1 MSTLFLKG
9 IEQAFKGGIDVTT
22 DDFKLAFMSV
32 AYTPNSVTHEFW
44 SDISA
49 NLASGTSLRALT
61 SVAFTIDTAN
71 NRVKFT
77 ADGVSESSVTTST
90 DKFVVFKDTGTPATS
105 VLIASANITQGTLEP
120 INGDLD
126 LSFSANGIFAI
137 KAAS

>member
-32 AYTPNSVTHEFW
+32 AYTPDSVADEFW

-49 NLASGTSLRALT
+49 NLASGTTLRTLA
-61 SVAFTIDTAN
+61 SVAFTIDGAN

-77 ADGVSESSVTTST
+77 ANGVSESSVTTST
-90 DKFVVFKDTGTPATS
+90 DKFVIFKDTGTPATS
-105 VLIASANITQGTLEP
+105 VLIVAADITEGTLSP
-120 INGDLD
+120 ISGDLD
-126 LSFSANGIFAI
+126 LSFSADGIFAI
-137 KAAS
+137 KAVA